1 MFFQNPKFEDQEQL
15 LLVREM
21 SYAMQGSLT
30 RGGYQPQADMQGK
43 QGQVDIMSDLVKY
56 LLSNF

>member
-1 MFFQNPKFEDQEQL
+1 
-15 LLVREM
+15 M

-43 QGQVDIMSDLVKY
+43 QGQVNICQI
-56 LLSNF
+56 

>member
-15 LLVREM
+15 LLVGEM

-43 QGQVDIMSDLVKY
+43 QGQVNICQI
-56 LLSNF
+56 